1 MKKFFAYLM
10 AAVCLVG
17 FAACTNSTEE
27 EAISDANKTT
37 INLAFDN
44 SRMILNDHTPEWE
57 VGDEV
62 YINST
67 TMAEICTVA
76 TAGATA
82 QITIDKTLYTEGEA
96 ILATVGHFNQI
107 VAEQEARE
115 NSFPKTT
122 LSAAQGKFAEE
133 MTLVF
138 KNQTALLKFIPTAAG
153 DYTFTAVGGE
163 GLAGEVLITSIDSET
178 WTLGNPSSSATLKGC
193 EAGKTY
199 YVSVAPATLSQ
210 GLAVTCGETEVKKG
224 AVGQVLER
232 NHIYNLGVLG
242 EPTNWAITGN
252 HNGWDV
258 AKGTAMY
265 EVNGHYVAYG
275 VTFKEAAEFKFTK
288 NNAWDGDL
296 GTQEA
301 KDTALDGWYAT
312 FDGDGELNIKVPA
325 GTYDIYLQPNSRAY
339 MIVNAGTA
347 VEPSTISLI
356 GKIASKNINWDNDI
370 VLTLDGNY
378 YTTKSLTLATTD
390 AFKLRVNK
398 AWVDSYGLAGETA
411 QTASTSAL
419 NTLVSGGQDMKVAT
433 AGTYDIY
440 FEMATLS
447 LYILPE
453 GTTPEDLNIPHY
465 RVYLYV
471 ANNSWTKHN
480 LYSWDAVSSTPY
492 TDAWPG
498 SEANGTEVINGY
510 TYQYWDMP
518 VNAND
523 SKFNVIINNG
533 TSQTSD
539 FGPLTLSSDIYLL
552 LNSTT
557 VSVIE
562 DINNPEP
569 ATPILKCKIYATTTL
584 SWSKINIYA
593 WGGIATAG
601 WPGSAMTKETIG
613 GVTYYSYEVDKGVK
627 GNIIFNNGS
636 AQTVDVNNVT
646 VDTDV
651 FYKINTTQSG
661 GKYTVTKIADPR

>member
-1 MKKFFAYLM
+1 
-10 AAVCLVG
+10 
-17 FAACTNSTEE
+17 
-27 EAISDANKTT
+27 
-37 INLAFDN
+37 
-44 SRMILNDHTPEWE
+44 
-57 VGDEV
+57 
-62 YINST
+62 
-67 TMAEICTVA
+67 
-76 TAGATA
+76 
-82 QITIDKTLYTEGEA
+82 
-96 ILATVGHFNQI
+96 
-107 VAEQEARE
+107 
-115 NSFPKTT
+115 
-122 LSAAQGKFAEE
+122 
-133 MTLVF
+133 
-138 KNQTALLKFIPTAAG
+138 
-153 DYTFTAVGGE
+153 
-163 GLAGEVLITSIDSET
+163 
-178 WTLGNPSSSATLKGC
+178 
-193 EAGKTY
+193 
-199 YVSVAPATLSQ
+199 
-210 GLAVTCGETEVKKG
+210 
-224 AVGQVLER
+224 
-232 NHIYNLGVLG
+232 
-242 EPTNWAITGN
+242 
-252 HNGWDV
+252 
-258 AKGTAMY
+258 
-265 EVNGHYVAYG
+265 
-275 VTFKEAAEFKFTK
+275 
-288 NNAWDGDL
+288 
-296 GTQEA
+296 
-301 KDTALDGWYAT
+301 
-312 FDGDGELNIKVPA
+312 
-325 GTYDIYLQPNSRAY
+325 
-339 MIVNAGTA
+339 
-347 VEPSTISLI
+347 
-356 GKIASKNINWDNDI
+356 
-370 VLTLDGNY
+370 
-378 YTTKSLTLATTD
+378 
-390 AFKLRVNK
+390 
-398 AWVDSYGLAGETA
+398 
-411 QTASTSAL
+411 
-419 NTLVSGGQDMKVAT
+419 MKVAT

-492 TDAWPG
+492 TSAWPG
-498 SEANGTEVINGY
+498 SAANGTEVINGY

-523 SKFNVIINNG
+523 SKFNVIVNNG

-584 SWSKINIYA
+584 SWSKMNIYA

>member
-27 EAISDANKTT
+27 EAILDANKTT

-82 QITIDKTLYTEGEA
+82 QITIDKTLFTEGEA

-210 GLAVTCGETEVKKG
+210 GLAVTCNGTEIKKG

-301 KDTALDGWYAT
+301 KDTALGGWYAT

-339 MIVNAGTA
+339 MIVKAGTA

-447 LYILPE
+447 LYILAE

-480 LYSWDAVSSTPY
+480 LYSWDAVSSTLY
-492 TDAWPG
+492 TGAWPG

-569 ATPILKCKIYATTTL
+569 ATPIQKCKIYATTTL
-584 SWSKINIYA
+584 NWSKMNIYA
-593 WGGIATAG
+593 WGGISSSG

-636 AQTVDVNNVT
+636 AQTVNVNNVT

-661 GKYTVTKIADPR
+661 DNYTVTKIADPR

>member
-210 GLAVTCGETEVKKG
+210 GLAVTCNGTEVKKG

-301 KDTALDGWYAT
+301 KDTALGGWYAT

-419 NTLVSGGQDMKVAT
+419 NTLVSGGQNMKVAT

-447 LYILPE
+447 LYILAE

-492 TDAWPG
+492 TGAWPG

-584 SWSKINIYA
+584 SWSKMNIFA

-627 GNIIFNNGS
+627 GNIGFNNGS

-651 FYKINTTQSG
+651 FYKINTSQSD